1 MAKVENVILVNSGV
15 CNLIIDGE
23 VVKPDAEIEVSAK
36 FLELPGFE
44 TLISRGELTIKD
56 NTEANK
62 EVKERVKKRKKAD
75 PDEGKTVSQLEDGGE
90 Y

>member
-1 MAKVENVILVNSGV
+1 MAKVEYVILVNSGV
-15 CNLIIDGE
+15 CNLIIGGK

-36 FLELPGFE
+36 LLELPGFE

-75 PDEGKTVSQLEDGGE
+75 PDEDKTVAQLEDGGE